1 MNGGRDKAGHRSAY
15 AYRQAPFA
23 NEVDAFPDGEGQ
35 REWYRGGRRP
45 VVSSVEAAGF
55 LFFTGS
61 PCKLSQSSRYFG
73 GMVPQSDMSSF

>member
-1 MNGGRDKAGHRSAY
+1 MLIRPALYGE
-15 AYRQAPFA
+15 Q
-23 NEVDAFPDGEGQ
+23 VDAFPDGEGQ

-45 VVSSVEAAGF
+45 VVSSVEAAGL

-73 GMVPQSDMSSF
+73 GMVPQSEMSSF